1 MKRRRTNGGG
11 LLMSERLNGIR
22 WVWFDIDDT
31 LWDFSLN
38 SATALRSI
46 YDDFGLS
53 SRFAS
58 AEKWISQYESI
69 NLPLWD
75 LYNRGKITKEFLQ
88 AERFYRTFVN
98 AGFSGAELDRLDGMN
113 EIYLNRLASQ
123 SVAVEGSHATLA
135 ELKRRG
141 LHTGVVSN
149 GFSGVQERKLK
160 NAGLKVDVVVLSDEI
175 DINKPDRRLFDYAL
189 QKSGATA
196 EESLMVGD
204 NPLTDIAGAIKAGW
218 RSILYKPTAP
228 ASSEGIIR
236 SLPELLDIL

>member
-1 MKRRRTNGGG
+1 
-11 LLMSERLNGIR
+11 
-22 WVWFDIDDT
+22 
-31 LWDFSLN
+31 
-38 SATALRSI
+38 
-46 YDDFGLS
+46 
-53 SRFAS
+53 
-58 AEKWISQYESI
+58 
-69 NLPLWD
+69 
-75 LYNRGKITKEFLQ
+75 
-88 AERFYRTFVN
+88 
-98 AGFSGAELDRLDGMN
+98 
-113 EIYLNRLASQ
+113 
-123 SVAVEGSHATLA
+123 
-135 ELKRRG
+135 
-141 LHTGVVSN
+141 N

>member
-1 MKRRRTNGGG
+1 
-11 LLMSERLNGIR
+11 MSERLNGIR

-31 LWDFSLN
+31 LWDFSHN
-38 SATALRSI
+38 SATALCSI

-58 AEKWISQYESI
+58 AEEWISQYESI

-113 EIYLNRLASQ
+113 EIYLDRLASQ

-228 ASSEGIIR
+228 AAAEGIIR

>member
-1 MKRRRTNGGG
+1 
-11 LLMSERLNGIR
+11 MSKRLNGIR

-31 LWDFSLN
+31 LWDFSQN
-38 SATALRSI
+38 SVTALRSI
-46 YDDFGLS
+46 YEDFGLS

-58 AEKWISQYESI
+58 ADDWISQYESI

-88 AERFYRTFVN
+88 SERFYRTFVN
-98 AGFSGAELDRLDGMN
+98 AGFSDDELARLDGMN
-113 EIYLNRLASQ
+113 EIYLDRLASQ
-123 SVAVEGSHATLA
+123 SVAIEGSHATLA

-160 NAGLKVDVVVLSDEI
+160 NAGLDVDVVVLSDEI

-218 RSILYKPTAP
+218 RSILFKPTAP
-228 ASSEGIIR
+228 AAAEGIIR

>member
-1 MKRRRTNGGG
+1 MCDFCK
-11 LLMSERLNGIR
+11 GIR
-22 WVWFDIDDT
+22 WVWFDLDDT
-31 LWDFSLN
+31 LWDFRHN
-38 SATALRSI
+38 SAAALRSI

-58 AEKWISQYESI
+58 ADDWISRYESI

-75 LYNRGKITKEFLQ
+75 RYNRGEITKEFLQ

-98 AGFSGAELDRLDGMN
+98 AGFGDGELDRLDGMN
-113 EIYLNRLASQ
+113 EIYLDRLASQ
-123 SVAVEGSHATLA
+123 SIAIEGSHATLA

-160 NAGLKVDVVVLSDEI
+160 NAGLEVDVVVLSDEI

-189 QKSGATA
+189 QKAGATK

-204 NPLTDIAGAIKAGW
+204 NPLTDILGALSAGW
-218 RSILYKPTAP
+218 QAILFDPLATSATTDIDGRRVMVINRL
-228 ASSEGIIR
+228 EQ
-236 SLPELLDIL
+236 LPCLLS